1 MYKKEKTGIK
11 SNGIQIYKWGS
22 HYLHMLDFGYSANEV
37 QNYRSK
43 SNPNMDW
50 VRLPFSVPTSQNK

>member
-11 SNGIQIYKWGS
+11 SIQIYKWGS

-50 VRLPFSVPTSQNK
+50 VR